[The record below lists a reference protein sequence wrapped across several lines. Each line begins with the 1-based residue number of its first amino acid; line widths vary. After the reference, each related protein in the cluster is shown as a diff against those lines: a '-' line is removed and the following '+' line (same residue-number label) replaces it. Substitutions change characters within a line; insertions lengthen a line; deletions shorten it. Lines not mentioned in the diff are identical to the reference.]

1 MTNGGVLGGLEERKI
16 ELGYLRI
23 RREVLTTP
31 SSLYNSSLVI
41 IKREE
46 IMTKKKT
53 QEMKSKVKTNHFLL
67 VIRFP
72 PQSTIPQSSLLPL
85 ISIQH
90 SHEAIRLQRLK

>member
-46 IMTKKKT
+46 IMTKKT

-67 VIRFP
+67 VIRYP